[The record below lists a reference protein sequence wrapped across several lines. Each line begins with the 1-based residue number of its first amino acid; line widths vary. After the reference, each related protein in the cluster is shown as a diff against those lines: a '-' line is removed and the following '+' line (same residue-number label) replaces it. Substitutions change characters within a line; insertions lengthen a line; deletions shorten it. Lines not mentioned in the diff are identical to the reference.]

1 MGEHRATIPLGC
13 VWRCVGLQTVGVGSA
28 FLGMG
33 LFKDDIMCIF
43 RIHVVSTQHVVGTP
57 LWVMSYEYTRI

>member
-13 VWRCVGLQTVGVGSA
+13 VWRCFGLQTVGVGSA

-33 LFKDDIMCIF
+33 LFEDDIICIF
-43 RIHVVSTQHVVGTP
+43 RIHVEVRNMLWARPVGNV
-57 LWVMSYEYTRI
+57 L